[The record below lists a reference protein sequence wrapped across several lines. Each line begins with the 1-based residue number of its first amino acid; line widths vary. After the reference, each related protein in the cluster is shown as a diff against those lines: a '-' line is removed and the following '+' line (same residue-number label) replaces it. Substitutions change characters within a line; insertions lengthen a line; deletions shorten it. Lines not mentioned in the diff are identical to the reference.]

1 MNIHTRI
8 LLNNL
13 TLFLGPDSF
22 NALVS
27 SLEYIKPLIRVLE
40 VLLLIILVTHIY
52 NAFFLSNKSK
62 SSRPS
67 DYKSKIKDRS
77 TISSK
82 TMLVSGV
89 TILLF
94 LIVHLGT
101 FWRIFQSV
109 DDHSIYYDI
118 VTKNNIVGF
127 GNPLIAV
134 LYMAASVFIGMHL
147 KHGFESSFK
156 TFGVSNARTKNIIN
170 KVAILFWFIVPFGFF
185 VISAWFGILKGLL

>member
-1 MNIHTRI
+1 M
-8 LLNNL
+8 
-13 TLFLGPDSF
+13 

-52 NAFFLSNKSK
+52 NAFFLSYKSK

-67 DYKSKIKDRS
+67 DYKSKVKDRS

-185 VISAWFGILKGLL
+185 VISAWFGIIKGLL